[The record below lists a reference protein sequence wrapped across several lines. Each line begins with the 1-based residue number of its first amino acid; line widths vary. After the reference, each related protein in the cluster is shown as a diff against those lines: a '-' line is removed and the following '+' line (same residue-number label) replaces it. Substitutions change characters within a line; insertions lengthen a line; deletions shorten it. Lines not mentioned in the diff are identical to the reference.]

1 MGLLFVAILL
11 LGNLAW
17 AQQSAADAPAKPD
30 NAATSSSKAKGLA
43 GDLMTLPDGKSTVIG
58 GTIASVDPVTDEL
71 VLKIFGARRMRIFY
85 DQRTQ
90 VYRDGAKTSLRDLHE
105 SEHASVETMLDGT
118 TVFARSIH
126 MLSQSPEGEAQGQV
140 VSYDAGTGTLTLS
153 EALSR
158 EAIRLH
164 VPPGTTIVREGQGA
178 SSGAASGLSALRQ
191 GALIRAS
198 FQPDNKGQGVAS
210 KIAVLAMPGD
220 QLTFTGKIS
229 FIDVHKHQFV
239 VVDDGNNQDYKIS
252 FDPASFP
259 DSRDLHEGTHVN
271 VAAEFDGR
279 DYVAHEIAIH

>member
-1 MGLLFVAILL
+1 MGLLLVAILL
-11 LGNLAW
+11 LGNMAC
-17 AQQSAADAPAKPD
+17 AQQPAADAAAKPE
-30 NAATSSSKAKGLA
+30 AATSSSQAKGLA
-43 GDLMTLPDGKSTVIG
+43 GDLMTLPGGKSTIIG

-71 VLKIFGARRMRIFY
+71 VLKVFGARRMRIFY

-105 SEHASVETMLDGT
+105 NEHASVETMLDGS

-140 VSYDAGTGTLTLS
+140 VSYDSGTGTLTLS

-164 VPPGTTIVREGQGA
+164 VPSGTTIVREGQGA
-178 SSGAASGLSALRQ
+178 SPGASSGVSALRQ

-220 QLTFTGKIS
+220 QLTFTGNIS

-259 DSRDLHEGTHVN
+259 DSHDLHEGTHVK
-271 VAAEFDGR
+271 VTAEFDGR
-279 DYVAHEIAIH
+279 DYVAHEIAIR